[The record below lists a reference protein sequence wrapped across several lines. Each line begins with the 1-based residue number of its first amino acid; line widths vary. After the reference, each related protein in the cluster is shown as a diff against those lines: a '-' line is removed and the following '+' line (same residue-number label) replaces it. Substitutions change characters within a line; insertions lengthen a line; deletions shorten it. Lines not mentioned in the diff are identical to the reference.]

1 MKKLVRF
8 LEKTYLTLKVGEV
21 KLCLHENSKHIV
33 LNGLEKP
40 SLETSINLIAL
51 HAGVERGTLKMA
63 LHLKE
68 IFVSDFVLKVAGSRP
83 RNSAIDQSRM
93 HGVSSASALG
103 HSPGP
108 SLRGGSPAG
117 SALDKAP
124 RARHTVGGVGQH
136 RAGSPDLGRSPDH
149 RSPAPED
156 KKERGFMQRWFGLGR
171 SPDRAAPQS
180 SAQKRRRGQQHQ

>member
-103 HSPGP
+103 HYDDAWQFLDPPVAEKEKLP
-108 SLRGGSPAG
+108 SIIIMALRNLKIMIKRIHVRYEDDYYAG
-117 SALDKAP
+117 EKPFS
-124 RARHTVGGVGQH
+124 
-136 RAGSPDLGRSPDH
+136 
-149 RSPAPED
+149 
-156 KKERGFMQRWFGLGR
+156 FGLMIDVR
-171 SPDRAAPQS
+171 S
-180 SAQKRRRGQQHQ
+180 RR